1 MLSLIMEELAKVL
14 KKSKKFVFIIL
25 LILVSFITIYAGHF
39 LFSEKQQV
47 AEESKK
53 KVEPFPILY
62 KHVSTMISGYKQE
75 IDILQLNPNDKR
87 VNIKPA
93 LSYNSLFGFEKLS
106 SIALRNNAYSAVNAG
121 FFYMYGNPS
130 GMVAIDGKIINM
142 STGKFPVLIM
152 NNGKAELKEVK
163 LRISLSNVQS
173 EIKVDSVNTFNQP
186 KGTIIYTPEF
196 GNDNRINKENISV
209 SIVNN
214 IVTSIDKYS
223 GKVKIPKDG
232 VLLTF
237 LKPYKYN
244 DENFPL
250 KVGDSINL
258 SFSPNLGEKFNAYE
272 CGSWIVK
279 AGKVVIGDR
288 DPWVGVMTN
297 HDPRTIVGIRDD
309 GQVIFMT
316 IDGRQ
321 PKYSIGMTGKELG
334 DFILSYGINNAAMLD
349 GGAST
354 EMIIRGKIVNRPS
367 DDGRER
373 PVGGGIVV
381 QLTEDG

>member
-1 MLSLIMEELAKVL
+1 MEEPAKVL
-14 KKSKKFVFIIL
+14 KSKRLIFILL

-39 LFSEKQQV
+39 LFSEKQDV
-47 AEESKK
+47 LEESKK

-62 KHVSTMISGYKQE
+62 KHLSTAISGYKQE
-75 IDILQLNPNDKR
+75 IDILQVNPKDKR
-87 VNIKPA
+87 VIIKPA
-93 LSYNSLFGFEKLS
+93 LSYNSLFGFENLS
-106 SIALRNNAYSAVNAG
+106 SIALHNKAYSAVNAG
-121 FFYMYGNPS
+121 FFYMYGNPT

-142 STGKFPVLIM
+142 STGKFPVLIV
-152 NNGKAELKEVK
+152 NNGKAALKEVK
-163 LRISLSNVQS
+163 LRINLSNSQNK
-173 EIKVDSVNTFNQP
+173 IRVDSLNTFEQP

-196 GNDNRINKENISV
+196 GTDNRINKENISV

-214 IVTSIDKYS
+214 VVTVIDKYS

-232 VLLTF
+232 ILLTF

-244 DENFPL
+244 EENFPF
-250 KVGDSINL
+250 KVGDYVNL
-258 SFSPNLGEKFNAYE
+258 DFSPNLGEKINAYE

-279 AGKVVIGDR
+279 AGKVVIRER

-309 GQVIFMT
+309 GQVILMT

-321 PKYSIGMTGKELG
+321 RNYSIGMTGKELG
-334 DFILSYGINNAAMLD
+334 EFILSYGINNAAMLD

-354 EMIIRGKIVNRPS
+354 EMIVNGKIVNKPS

-381 QLTEDG
+381 QLKNEN